1 VPERGELRDLI
12 TYALASCGSGDYNA
26 DVKKAVEVCVSAGK
40 LSSAYMLILYIL
52 NGGEVPRYHPIPLP
66 YVTRIEDI
74 CVVNPEGLATA
85 GVEALALP
93 SPDYYEVTIIKEV
106 DKESKKHYKAVLANV
121 WGVVITYSTEDG
133 GKVSKVLII
142 TLTRVG
148 AEIMYTAV
156 DPPPHISKKIADI
169 CSGSLKPPEI
179 TSEEG
184 IKLLKK
190 TGLGSI
196 EELVKK
202 AGAEEGISTEE
213 VTTRRRR
220 RS

>member
-1 VPERGELRDLI
+1 MPERGELRELV

-40 LSSAYMLILYIL
+40 LSSAYMLLLYIL
-52 NGGEVPRYHPIPLP
+52 NGGEVPHYHPIPLP

-85 GVEALALP
+85 GIEALALP
-93 SPDYYEVTIIKEV
+93 SPEYQEVVIEVAV

-148 AEIMYTAV
+148 AELIYTAV
-156 DPPPHISKKIADI
+156 DPPPHIAKKISDV
-169 CSGSLKPPEI
+169 CSGSLKLPTI
-179 TSEEG
+179 ASEEWMA
-184 IKLLKK
+184 LLKK
-190 TGLGSI
+190 SGLGDI
-196 EELVKK
+196 ETLTKK
-202 AGAEEGISTEE
+202 EGTEGGVE
-213 VTTRRRR
+213 GVTTRRRR
-220 RS
+220 RT

>member
-1 VPERGELRDLI
+1 VPERGELRELI
-12 TYALASCGSGDYNA
+12 TYALASCGSGDYDA

-40 LSSAYMLILYIL
+40 LSSAYMLLLYIL
-52 NGGEVPRYHPIPLP
+52 NGGEIPRYHPIPLP

-93 SPDYYEVTIIKEV
+93 SPEYQEVVIEVSV

-133 GKVSKVLII
+133 EKVSKVLII

-148 AEIMYTAV
+148 AELTYTAV
-156 DPPPHISKKIADI
+156 DPPPHIAKKIIDV
-169 CSGSLKPPEI
+169 CSGSLKPPTI
-179 TSEEG
+179 ASEEWMA
-184 IKLLKK
+184 LLKK
-190 TGLGSI
+190 SGLGDI
-196 EELVKK
+196 ETLTKK
-202 AGAEEGISTEE
+202 GGVEGGVEGVI
-213 VTTRRRR
+213 TRRRR
-220 RS
+220 RT